1 MEDARAILSHVK
13 SLEEK
18 YNVLYVNTPW
28 HAMDESTLSKF
39 PASGITPDD
48 AACFM
53 WVDSYTVNKATKLL
67 DAWGFSFHSVYQV
80 LDLAK
85 HPWMGTDS
93 GSTADVG
100 AGKVEAK
107 SGEAVGEAVVKS
119 EPGGAADEGGAG
131 DKDKAKA
138 GGDETESAADKPKR
152 KVSRK
157 PRAPPIS
164 PPHWWTTPATEVT
177 TPSRPTTEQ
186 LWLAVKGDPSKLFTG
201 SSLAF
206 NVVNLPN
213 LGKKSRSKKIGN
225 HDKWSTER
233 PGEFLEGIKRHL
245 TPEAKVLNVF
255 ASSVHATTD
264 CWGPGVPGGYL
275 TSLKANAGIVGAT
288 NKVLRSLK
296 KVQLHELCTK
306 LAKILGKDEGL
317 SLTDVSTWPQIEEAV
332 SSMTPNPGYDF
343 KDDDGHTKEW
353 VVRLVHYLSH
363 DNMTNFSIL
372 HSKKKRRASAAAGG
386 DRPRHGIASKSPV
399 SKELGEFLGLEEG
412 ETIARTQVVS
422 LINKYITANNLKD
435 PVNKSTLLLDDKLKA
450 LLSPP
455 DDFGVVT
462 FFNIGKLLKP
472 HLPKSKKE
480 EKGKRKAVSEAGE
493 GNAPVKKACK

>member
-53 WVDSYTVNKATKLL
+53 WVDSYTVNKA
-67 DAWGFSFHSVYQV
+67 
-80 LDLAK
+80 
-85 HPWMGTDS
+85 
-93 GSTADVG
+93 